1 MCLSVFFLIIRRP
14 PRSTRTDTLFPYT
27 TLFRSENRHVYHSG
41 VIGNCSYLAH
51 VQKDSNISWLCWP
64 SFDSSFVF
72 GGLLDSKKG
81 GRFSIQ
87 PVGEL
92 TSKQYYIEN
101 TNVLR
106 PEITTAEGTYRI
118 TDLAPRIRQS
128 DRKSTRLHYHP

>member
-1 MCLSVFFLIIRRP
+1 RHIALVP
-14 PRSTRTDTLFPYT
+14 PFMKCENITRM
-27 TLFRSENRHVYHSG
+27 ENRHIYHNG

-51 VQKDSNISWLCWP
+51 IHKDSNVSWLCWP

-72 GGLLDSKKG
+72 GGLLDAEKG

-87 PVGEL
+87 PVGEF

-106 PEITTAEGTYRI
+106 TEITTAEGTYRI
-118 TDLAPRIRQS
+118 TDFAPRFRQYERYFKPLMLL
-128 DRKSTRLHYHP
+128 RKVEPL